1 MSSSRAEAQVKGHG
15 VYMAQEVIELL
26 EAAGHVCCVTG
37 IKALRYYGASR
48 VSNEWRIC
56 VPDSGF
62 PAATQLIDSRPEKF
76 ERVDPPMPQLR
87 SLIHAYPR
95 YRSTQEDCKTLG
107 FYIMPSSEDFL
118 GDLDDNT
125 IERSA
130 NNIPY
135 PKLEVFAQ
143 NLVSIQKWD
152 HLTALVDGMD
162 LSLEWGQQH
171 LRLGTLSEEEV
182 EYTRAKMEKY
192 AESMVRL
199 GRSDTR
205 LTSGLT
211 IDGLDKGQRW
221 ATIVSRKQERVGSHY
236 NAANWKTQFRRKD
249 SGDPRLQQD
258 RPV

>member
-1 MSSSRAEAQVKGHG
+1 
-15 VYMAQEVIELL
+15 
-26 EAAGHVCCVTG
+26 
-37 IKALRYYGASR
+37 
-48 VSNEWRIC
+48 

-62 PAATQLIDSRPEKF
+62 SAATQVIDSLPEKF
-76 ERVDPPMPQLR
+76 ERVDPPMPQFS
-87 SLIHAYPR
+87 SLIHTYPR
-95 YRSTQEDCKTLG
+95 YRCTQDDCKTLG

-118 GDLDDNT
+118 GDLDDNV

-130 NNIPY
+130 NNVPY

-143 NLVSIQKWD
+143 NLVSIQKWND
-152 HLTALVDGMD
+152 LTALVDGMD

-182 EYTRAKMEKY
+182 EYTKAKMEKY

-199 GRSDTR
+199 GRYNTR
-205 LTSGLT
+205 STGGLR
-211 IDGLDKGQRW
+211 IDGLDKGWRW
-221 ATIVSRKQERVGSHY
+221 ARIVSRKQERARSSHY
-236 NAANWKTQFRRKD
+236 NAANWKTRFRRKD

>member
-1 MSSSRAEAQVKGHG
+1 
-15 VYMAQEVIELL
+15 
-26 EAAGHVCCVTG
+26 
-37 IKALRYYGASR
+37 
-48 VSNEWRIC
+48 

-62 PAATQLIDSRPEKF
+62 LAATQLIDSMPEKF

-87 SLIHAYPR
+87 SLLHTYPR

-107 FYIMPSSEDFL
+107 FYIMPLSEDFL
-118 GDLDDNT
+118 GDLDNSA

-143 NLVSIQKWD
+143 NLLSIQKRD
-152 HLTALVDGMD
+152 HLTALIDGMD

-182 EYTRAKMEKY
+182 EYTKAKMEKY

-199 GRSDTR
+199 GRSDTHS
-205 LTSGLT
+205 TGGFT

-221 ATIVSRKQERVGSHY
+221 AAIVSRKQERAGRHY
-236 NAANWKTQFRRKD
+236 NAAKWKTQFRRKD

>member
-1 MSSSRAEAQVKGHG
+1 M
-15 VYMAQEVIELL
+15 
-26 EAAGHVCCVTG
+26 
-37 IKALRYYGASR
+37 
-48 VSNEWRIC
+48 
-56 VPDSGF
+56 PDSGF

-76 ERVDPPMPQLR
+76 ERVDPPMPQFS
-87 SLIHAYPR
+87 SLIHTYPR
-95 YRSTQEDCKTLG
+95 YRSTQEDRKTLG

-118 GDLDDNT
+118 RDLDDNA

-143 NLVSIQKWD
+143 NLLSIQKWD

-162 LSLEWGQQH
+162 LSLEWGQQN

-205 LTSGLT
+205 STGGLT
-211 IDGLDKGQRW
+211 INGLDKGQRW
-221 ATIVSRKQERVGSHY
+221 AAILSQKQQRVVSSHY
-236 NAANWKTQFRRKD
+236 DAASWKTQFRRKD
-249 SGDPRLQQD
+249 SSDPRLQQN

>member
-1 MSSSRAEAQVKGHG
+1 M
-15 VYMAQEVIELL
+15 
-26 EAAGHVCCVTG
+26 
-37 IKALRYYGASR
+37 
-48 VSNEWRIC
+48 
-56 VPDSGF
+56 PDSGF
-62 PAATQLIDSRPEKF
+62 PAATQLIDSLPEMF
-76 ERVDPPMPQLR
+76 ERVDPPLPHFS
-87 SLIHAYPR
+87 SLIHTYPR
-95 YRSTQEDCKTLG
+95 YRCTQEDRKTLG
-107 FYIMPSSEDFL
+107 FYIMPSSEEFL
-118 GDLDDNT
+118 GDLDDNA

-152 HLTALVDGMD
+152 HLTDLVDGMD

-171 LRLGTLSEEEV
+171 LRLGTLSEEEID
-182 EYTRAKMEKY
+182 YIRAKMEKY

-199 GRSDTR
+199 G
-205 LTSGLT
+205 LTGACSTSSLT
-211 IDGLDKGQRW
+211 IDGLDKGWMW
-221 ATIVSRKQERVGSHY
+221 ARIVSRKQKRASSSHY

>member
-1 MSSSRAEAQVKGHG
+1 MP
-15 VYMAQEVIELL
+15 
-26 EAAGHVCCVTG
+26 
-37 IKALRYYGASR
+37 
-48 VSNEWRIC
+48 N
-56 VPDSGF
+56 SGF
-62 PAATQLIDSRPEKF
+62 PAATQLIDSRPKKF
-76 ERVDPPMPQLR
+76 ERVDPLMPLFG
-87 SLIHAYPR
+87 SLIHTYPR
-95 YRSTQEDCKTLG
+95 YRSTQEDWKILG

-118 GDLDDNT
+118 RSLDDNA

-135 PKLEVFAQ
+135 PKLEVYAQ

-152 HLTALVDGMD
+152 HLTALIDGMD
-162 LSLEWGQQH
+162 LSLESGQQH

-205 LTSGLT
+205 STCGLT
-211 IDGLDKGQRW
+211 IGGLDKGQRW
-221 ATIVSRKQERVGSHY
+221 ATIVSRKQERAGSHY
-236 NAANWKTQFRRKD
+236 NAANWKTKFRRK
-249 SGDPRLQQD
+249 SSRDPRLQQD